1 MKIAYNWLKQYLN
14 TDKTPDELSAILTD
28 IGLEVEGMETYESLQ
43 GGLKGLVV
51 GHVLTCQPHENADK
65 LNVTTVDVG
74 GEEPLQIVCGAPN
87 VAAGQKVVV
96 ATVGTVLYP
105 SEGEPFEI
113 KKSKI
118 RGVASHGMIC
128 AEDEIGL
135 GQGHDGIMVL
145 PPETAIGTPAADV
158 FGIER
163 DTIFEIGLTPNRSDA
178 TSHMGVAEDL
188 AARLRI
194 EYQEEVQVE
203 KPSVAAFAAKAKLPI
218 QVTVADYEACPRYA
232 GIVIDHIQV
241 GPSPDWLRQRL
252 ESIGVKSINNV
263 VDATNYVLH
272 ELGQPLHAF
281 DYDAIAGQHV
291 QVQQLLAD
299 TPFTTLDEEERK
311 LHAEDLMICDGN
323 GDGMCIGGVFGGIA
337 SGVKD
342 STTRIFLESAYFEPR
357 QLRRTSTRHLLR
369 TDAAKCFEKG
379 VDPNGVVF
387 ALKRAALLIAE
398 LAGGEMASELIDL
411 YPTPIEPA
419 VVTVRYQKVKQLI
432 GAPIPVETIKAI
444 LSALHIEIATENA
457 EGLTVRI
464 PTNKHDVR
472 READVIEE
480 ILRIYGFNR
489 VAFSNTL
496 RSTLAYSEG
505 IDKRQVQNQVADLL
519 TASGYYEMMS
529 LSITQ
534 SKYFEEVLPK
544 PAEELVFINNTAN
557 QGLDVMRPTLLFSG
571 LEAVVRNQNRQHP
584 DLKLYEFGKSYHR
597 LAAGDYREEEHL
609 ALFVTGRR
617 QAENWIDSPRE
628 ADYYTLKGA
637 VDQVMRK
644 LGIAGYQQSATA
656 SEELVYA
663 LKYHRGQ
670 QELVTFGRIQPALLR
685 KMDIKQPVYYAVFN
699 WGAIL
704 KAASKVTIHTTD
716 LAKYP
721 YVRRDLALIV
731 EKSVNF
737 ESIAGIA
744 QKQAKKL
751 LQSVD
756 LFDVYENEEHVGA
769 GKKSC
774 AVSFVFQDPD
784 KTLQVKEV
792 DKLMQ
797 KLVKSYE
804 HQLGALIR
812 K

>member
-14 TDKTPDELSAILTD
+14 TDKTPDELGAILTD
-28 IGLEVEGMETYESLQ
+28 IGLEVEGIETYESLQ
-43 GGLKGLVV
+43 GGLEGLVV
-51 GHVLTCQPHENADK
+51 GHVLTCEPHENADK
-65 LNVTTVDVG
+65 LNVTTVSIG
-74 GEEPLQIVCGAPN
+74 GETPLQIVCGAPN
-87 VAAGQKVVV
+87 VAAGQKVIV
-96 ATVGTVLYP
+96 ATVGATLYP
-105 SEGEPFEI
+105 TEGEPFEI

-118 RGVASHGMIC
+118 RGVESHGMIC

-135 GQGHDGIMVL
+135 GKGHAGIIVL
-145 PPETAIGTPAADV
+145 PADTAVGTPAADV

-178 TSHMGVAEDL
+178 TSHLGVARDL

-194 EYQEEVQVE
+194 EYQESATVT
-203 KPSVAAFAAKAKLPI
+203 PPAVAAFAAQALLPM
-218 QVTVADYEACPRYA
+218 QVTVADYAACPRYA
-232 GIVIDHIQV
+232 GVVIDQLQV
-241 GPSPDWLRQRL
+241 GPSPDWLRHRL

-281 DYDAIAGQHV
+281 DYDAIVGQHV
-291 QVQQLLAD
+291 QVQQLPEG
-299 TPFTTLDEEERK
+299 TPFTTLDEEERQ

-323 GDGMCIGGVFGGIA
+323 GTGMCIGGVFGGLH

-342 STTRIFLESAYFEPR
+342 NTTRIFLESAYFAPR
-357 QLRRTSTRHLLR
+357 PLRRTSTRHLLR
-369 TDAAKCFEKG
+369 TEAAKCFEKG
-379 VDPNGVVF
+379 VDPNGVVY
-387 ALKRAALLIAE
+387 ALKRAALLIVE
-398 LAGGEMASELIDL
+398 LAGGRVASELIDL
-411 YPTPIEPA
+411 YPEPIAPA
-419 VVTVRYQKVKQLI
+419 TVTVRYHKVKSLI
-432 GAPIPVETIKAI
+432 GADIPVDKIKAI
-444 LSALHIEIATENA
+444 LAALNIEIATETA

-464 PTNKHDVR
+464 PTDKHDVL

-489 VAFSNTL
+489 VAFSDTL
-496 RSTLAYSEG
+496 RSTLAYTEG

-519 TASGYYEMMS
+519 TAGGYYEMMS

-534 SKYFEEVLPK
+534 SKYFEEVLPQ
-544 PAEELVFINNTAN
+544 PAESLVFINNTAN

-571 LEAVVRNQNRQHP
+571 LEAIVRNQNRQYP
-584 DLKLYEFGKSYHR
+584 DLKLYEFGKTYRR
-597 LAAGDYREEEHL
+597 LAAGEYREEEQL

-617 QAENWIDSPRE
+617 QPENWIDAPRE

-644 LGIAGYQQSATA
+644 LGITSYQQTAT
-656 SEELVYA
+656 SNEELAYA
-663 LKYHRGQ
+663 LQYHRGQ
-670 QELVTFGRIQPALLR
+670 QVLVTFGRVQPSLLR
-685 KMDIKQPVYYAVFN
+685 EMDIKQPVYSAVFQ
-699 WGAIL
+699 WSALL
-704 KAASKVTIHTTD
+704 KAAEKASIHTTD
-716 LAKYP
+716 LPKHP

-731 EKSVNF
+731 EKSVTF
-737 ESIAGIA
+737 EAIASIAH
-744 QKQAKKL
+744 KQAKKL
-751 LQSVD
+751 LQAVD
-756 LFDVYENEEHVGA
+756 LFDVYENEAHVGE
-769 GKKSC
+769 GKKSY
-774 AVSFVFQDPD
+774 AVSFLLQDPD